1 MKAAV
6 FAAIGKLELQD
17 VPEPQISNNHE
28 VKVRPLAGGIC
39 GTDLHILS
47 DPPGH
52 PGTIGATL
60 GHEFVAEVVE
70 VGADVQ
76 NVKVGQRV
84 AVRPIVTCGA
94 CQYCLLGV
102 PNHCT
107 NMIVHGVFH
116 NGGFADFAVLPDTA
130 LIPISDKLP
139 LTIAALTE
147 PLACVLNAVQKIA
160 LHPGETA
167 VVLGAGAIGLMY
179 TALFKA
185 AGASQVIVVEPSQ
198 WRADVARKM
207 GATAVIDPTST
218 KTVDEIA
225 KLVPNGAHVAV
236 DAVGS
241 QLPVALQVVG
251 RKGRIVLFGINTHAE
266 APIKQH
272 LITEKELTI
281 FGSFVGQQTF
291 PDAIRLL
298 ESGVIDFSPIVSHTY
313 TLDELP
319 NSFDEIRG
327 GAVVKAVVTV

>member
-17 VPEPQISNNHE
+17 VPEPQISNSNE

-52 PGTIGATL
+52 PGTVGAIL
-60 GHEFVAEVVE
+60 GHEFVAEVAQI
-70 VGADVQ
+70 GADVK

-94 CQYCLLGV
+94 CRYCLLGS

-107 NMIVHGVFH
+107 NMVVHGVFH
-116 NGGFADFAVLPDTA
+116 NGGFAEYAVLPDTA
-130 LIPISDKLP
+130 LMPISEKLP
-139 LTIAALTE
+139 LHIAALTE
-147 PLACVLNAVQKIA
+147 PLACVLNAVQKIS
-160 LHPGETA
+160 LSPGETA

-179 TALFKA
+179 LALFKA
-185 AGASQVIVVEPSQ
+185 AGASQVIIVEPSK
-198 WRADVARKM
+198 WRAEVALKM
-207 GATAVIDPTST
+207 GATSVIDPTAVNT
-218 KTVDEIA
+218 IDEIN
-225 KLVPNGAHVAV
+225 KLVPGGAHVAV

-241 QLPVALQVVG
+241 QLQVALQVVG

-266 APIKQH
+266 VPIKQH
-272 LITEKELTI
+272 FITEKEVTI

-313 TLDELP
+313 GLDDLP
-319 NSFDEIRG
+319 SSLDEIRG
-327 GAVVKAVVTV
+327 GTVVKAVVTV